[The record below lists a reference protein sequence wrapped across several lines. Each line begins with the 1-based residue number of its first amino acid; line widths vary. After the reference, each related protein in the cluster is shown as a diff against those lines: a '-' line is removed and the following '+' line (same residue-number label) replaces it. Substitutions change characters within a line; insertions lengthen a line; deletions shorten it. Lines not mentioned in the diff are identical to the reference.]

1 MGRDGV
7 RLVFKTPASMKGRR
21 DMVVASIVRK
31 GRGGGGGSAV
41 ELERGGSTEQTKE
54 TKPEEKESLSVQDLN
69 MNLPK
74 CLSEILSIRILMF
87 AWRTL
92 PT

>member
-1 MGRDGV
+1 MN
-7 RLVFKTPASMKGRR
+7 GRR
-21 DMVVASIVRK
+21 DMVVTSIIRK